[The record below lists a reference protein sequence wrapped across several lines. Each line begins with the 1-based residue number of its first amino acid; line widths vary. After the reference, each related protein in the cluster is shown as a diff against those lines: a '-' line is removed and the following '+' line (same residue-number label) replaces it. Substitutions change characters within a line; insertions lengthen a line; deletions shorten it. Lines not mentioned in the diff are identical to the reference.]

1 MTEPHRAKYPLFV
14 LCKQKQ
20 QILYEMLDQRGF
32 LSCDV
37 FTHSCEFS
45 HSHNLFPPHPPHY
58 H

>member
-20 QILYEMLDQRGF
+20 QILYDMLDQRGF

-37 FTHSCEFS
+37 FTPEF
-45 HSHNLFPPHPPHY
+45 SHNLFPPHPPHY

>member
-20 QILYEMLDQRGF
+20 QNLYDMLDQRGF

-37 FTHSCEFS
+37 FTPEFS